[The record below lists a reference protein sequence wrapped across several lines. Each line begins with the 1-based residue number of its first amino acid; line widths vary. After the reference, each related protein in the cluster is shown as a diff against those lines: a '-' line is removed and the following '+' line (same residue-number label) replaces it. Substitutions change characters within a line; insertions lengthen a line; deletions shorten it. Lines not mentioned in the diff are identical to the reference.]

1 MNINLAINQGSK
13 ILKSNLIPNARL
25 DSEILMAK
33 IINKDR
39 NYILLNSNNIL
50 NKKNLDIDI
59 VEYLKSPLDI
69 NEISN
74 LLKKLG
80 YTARDL
86 LRKGE
91 DVYKNENLSDKS
103 LTEDFLID
111 MMSKNPILIERPIV
125 VSNGKAVIGRPPEK
139 VLEIL

>member
-1 MNINLAINQGSK
+1 MIVKIYHTPRCSK
-13 ILKSNLIPNARL
+13 SRQTL
-25 DSEILMAK
+25 EIL
-33 IINKDR
+33 NR
-39 NYILLNSNNIL
+39 
-50 NKKNLDIDI
+50 KNLDIDI

-139 VLEIL
+139 VLEILWQLIIVIMMVLERQIK

>member
-1 MNINLAINQGSK
+1 MKVKIYHNPRCSK
-13 ILKSNLIPNARL
+13 SRQTL
-25 DSEILMAK
+25 E
-33 IINKDR
+33 
-39 NYILLNSNNIL
+39 IL
-50 NKKNLDIDI
+50 NKKNIDIDI

-74 LLKKLG
+74 LLEKLG

-125 VSNGKAVIGRPPEK
+125 VSNGKAVIGRPPEN
-139 VLEIL
+139 VLEILW

>member
-1 MNINLAINQGSK
+1 MKVKIYHNPRCSK
-13 ILKSNLIPNARL
+13 SRQTL
-25 DSEILMAK
+25 EIL
-33 IINKDR
+33 NR
-39 NYILLNSNNIL
+39 
-50 NKKNLDIDI
+50 KNLDIDI

-91 DVYKNENLSDKS
+91 DVYKNENLSDES

-111 MMSKNPILIERPIV
+111 MMLKNPILIERPIV

>member
-1 MNINLAINQGSK
+1 MKVKIYHNPRCSK
-13 ILKSNLIPNARL
+13 SRQTL
-25 DSEILMAK
+25 EIL
-33 IINKDR
+33 NR
-39 NYILLNSNNIL
+39 
-50 NKKNLDIDI
+50 KNLDIDI

-80 YTARDL
+80 YNARDL

-111 MMSKNPILIERPIV
+111 MMSKNPILIERPID

-139 VLEIL
+139 VLEILW

>member
-1 MNINLAINQGSK
+1 MYHNPRCSK
-13 ILKSNLIPNARL
+13 SRQTL
-25 DSEILMAK
+25 E
-33 IINKDR
+33 
-39 NYILLNSNNIL
+39 IL
-50 NKKNLDIDI
+50 NKKKLDIDI
-59 VEYLKSPLDI
+59 IEYLKSPLDS

-91 DVYKNENLSDKS
+91 DIYKNKKLSDKS
-103 LTEDFLID
+103 LTDDFLID

-125 VSNGKAVIGRPPEK
+125 VCNDKAIIGRPPEK
-139 VLEIL
+139 VLDII

>member
-1 MNINLAINQGSK
+1 MKVKIYHNPRCSK
-13 ILKSNLIPNARL
+13 SRQTL
-25 DSEILMAK
+25 EIL
-33 IINKDR
+33 NR
-39 NYILLNSNNIL
+39 
-50 NKKNLDIDI
+50 KKLDIDI

-91 DVYKNENLSDKS
+91 DVYKNENLSDES

-139 VLEIL
+139 VLEILWQLIIVIIMVLERQIK

>member
-1 MNINLAINQGSK
+1 MKVKIYHNPRCSK
-13 ILKSNLIPNARL
+13 SRQTL
-25 DSEILMAK
+25 E
-33 IINKDR
+33 
-39 NYILLNSNNIL
+39 IL

-91 DVYKNENLSDKS
+91 GVYKNENLSDKS

-125 VSNGKAVIGRPPEK
+125 VSNSKAVIGRPPEK

>member
-1 MNINLAINQGSK
+1 MKVKIYHNPRCSK
-13 ILKSNLIPNARL
+13 SRQTL
-25 DSEILMAK
+25 D
-33 IINKDR
+33 
-39 NYILLNSNNIL
+39 IL

-139 VLEIL
+139 VLEILWQLIIVIIMVLERQIK

>member
-1 MNINLAINQGSK
+1 MKVKIYHNPRCSK
-13 ILKSNLIPNARL
+13 SRQTL
-25 DSEILMAK
+25 EIL
-33 IINKDR
+33 NR
-39 NYILLNSNNIL
+39 
-50 NKKNLDIDI
+50 KNLDIDI

-74 LLKKLG
+74 ILKKLG

-139 VLEIL
+139 VLEILWQLIIVIMMVLER

>member
-1 MNINLAINQGSK
+1 MKVKIYHNPRCSK
-13 ILKSNLIPNARL
+13 SRQTL
-25 DSEILMAK
+25 EIL
-33 IINKDR
+33 NR
-39 NYILLNSNNIL
+39 
-50 NKKNLDIDI
+50 KNLDIDI

-91 DVYKNENLSDKS
+91 DVYKNENLADES

-139 VLEIL
+139 VLEILWQLIIVIMMVLERQIK

>member
-1 MNINLAINQGSK
+1 MKVKIYHNPRCSK
-13 ILKSNLIPNARL
+13 SRQTL
-25 DSEILMAK
+25 EIL
-33 IINKDR
+33 NR
-39 NYILLNSNNIL
+39 
-50 NKKNLDIDI
+50 KKLDIDI

-125 VSNGKAVIGRPPEK
+125 VFNGKAVIGRPPEK
-139 VLEIL
+139 VLEILWQLIIVIIMVLERQIK

>member
-1 MNINLAINQGSK
+1 MKVKIYHNPRCSK
-13 ILKSNLIPNARL
+13 SRQTL
-25 DSEILMAK
+25 EIL
-33 IINKDR
+33 NR
-39 NYILLNSNNIL
+39 
-50 NKKNLDIDI
+50 KKLDIDI

-91 DVYKNENLSDKS
+91 DIYKNENLSDES

-139 VLEIL
+139 VLEILWQLIIVIIMVLERQIK